1 MTSADAAGYAWADDW
16 VGSVAQ
22 AYCLT
27 LARALEPRAFLDRI
41 GTAPA
46 ATCDGL
52 AELSEATFRLW
63 DAAPVEHLLIGVT
76 TVPGRDADWALGL
89 EVNGFLGVTPEVATS
104 LSAGTRV
111 VSHYA
116 NAGMNRFYWL
126 DDGAIRLHFEPLFPA
141 DRMGAAP
148 DALVDVMRRV
158 GFDLG
163 ADGDNTEGAVAAT
176 FALAEHLTGVRL
188 TRDVLDHSAYTCG
201 TAQFPGLSRP
211 RPGPTG

>member
-1 MTSADAAGYAWADDW
+1 MTIADADDYAWAADW
-16 VGSVAQ
+16 VDGLSQ

-27 LARALEPRAFLDRI
+27 LARDL
-41 GTAPA
+41 APEEFMMRMG
-46 ATCDGL
+46 ATPGMTCAGL
-52 AELSEATFRLW
+52 AELGEAAFRLW
-63 DAAPVEHLLIGVT
+63 DAAPVRHLLIGVT

-89 EVNGFLGVTPEVATS
+89 EVNGFLGVTPEIVTA

-126 DDGAIRLHFEPLFPA
+126 DDTDIRLHFEPLFPA

-148 DALVDVMRRV
+148 EALADVMRRV
-158 GFDLG
+158 GFDLRE
-163 ADGDNTEGAVAAT
+163 DGDNTDGAVPAT

-188 TRDVLDHSAYTCG
+188 TRDLLDHSEYACG

-211 RPGPTG
+211 